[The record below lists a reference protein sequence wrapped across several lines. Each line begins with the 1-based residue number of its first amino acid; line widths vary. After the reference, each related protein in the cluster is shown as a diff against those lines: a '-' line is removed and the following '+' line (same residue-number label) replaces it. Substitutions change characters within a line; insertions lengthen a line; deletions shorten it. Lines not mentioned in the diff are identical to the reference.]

1 MLPSL
6 AVAMEAVE
14 PRENAIVK
22 RIGMEINVEVILDRL
37 GHIWA
42 HSLFGPLPHLG
53 ANSYGP
59 QLINL
64 PTLQMFPP

>member
-1 MLPSL
+1 MLSTL

-37 GHIWA
+37 GHI
-42 HSLFGPLPHLG
+42 
-53 ANSYGP
+53 
-59 QLINL
+59 
-64 PTLQMFPP
+64 

>member
-22 RIGMEINVEVILDRL
+22 RIGMEINVEVILDRP

-42 HSLFGPLPHLG
+42 YYSFGPLTH
-53 ANSYGP
+53 
-59 QLINL
+59 
-64 PTLQMFPP
+64 

>member
-37 GHIWA
+37 GHI
-42 HSLFGPLPHLG
+42 
-53 ANSYGP
+53 
-59 QLINL
+59 
-64 PTLQMFPP
+64 